1 MSRIRI
7 LATSDMHGYIY
18 PYSYAD
24 GKSFSGGMARLK
36 TLCDSLRDEQ
46 TLLIDNGDVLE
57 GSPLSFYHYHQHA
70 SSVSPM
76 TACMSQMHYDFI
88 NLGNHDFNYG
98 EAALMRHINSVSCP
112 CLCANALYN
121 GKPIGDSYTIRT
133 IAGKRIALFGIVT
146 SYIPHWE
153 TPDHIEHFQF
163 IDAFETAQKITA
175 EIKAKEKPDF
185 IICIYHGGLER
196 DIDTGILTEDDTGE
210 NQGSRILNNIPD
222 LDVLICG
229 HQHRSICQKINR
241 TFVTST
247 AANATELACID
258 IDTDSRSIAGRLIPA
273 IAEADTEMMKSVQNE
288 ENNCQIWLD
297 QSLGSTDMDLEIKDE
312 SEARIHKSQVI
323 TLLNQIAM
331 HASNSDMAACALF
344 NGARGFKK
352 QITMRNLVSTYV
364 FPNTLTV
371 KKVTGRVLKLYLEK
385 NAEFFCIE
393 NGKISVSR
401 SYLWPKPQQYN
412 YDMLDG
418 ASYTIKVSNPVGSR
432 IENLCRNGIP
442 IQDNDVFTLAINN
455 YRASGGGNFSM
466 LKDAPT
472 AAVYQNSMVELIADY
487 ILERKTISFKPIHNI
502 QVIE

>member
-7 LATSDMHGYIY
+7 LATSDMHGYIF

-24 GKSFSGGMARLK
+24 GKPFNGGMARLK
-36 TLCDSLRDEQ
+36 TICDSLRDEQ

-57 GSPLSFYHYHQHA
+57 GSPLSFYHYHQH
-70 SSVSPM
+70 VHGISPM
-76 TACMSQMHYDFI
+76 TACMSQMNYDYI

-98 EAALMRHINSVSCP
+98 EDALLEHVSGVNSQ
-112 CLCANALYN
+112 CLCANALYD
-121 GKPIGDSYTIRT
+121 GKPLGPSYEIRT

-153 TPDHIEHFQF
+153 TPEHIAHFQF
-163 IDAFETAQKITA
+163 EDAFETAKKLTSV
-175 EIKAKEKPDF
+175 IKAKENPDY
-185 IICIYHGGLER
+185 IIGIYHGGLER
-196 DIDTGILTEDDTGE
+196 DIDTDVLTEDDTGE
-210 NQGSRILNNIPD
+210 NQGSRMLKDIPD
-222 LDVLICG
+222 LDILLCG
-229 HQHRSICQKINR
+229 HQHRSICQKINH

-247 AANATELACID
+247 AANGTEIACID
-258 IDTDSRSIAGRLIPA
+258 IDTETNGITGKLIPA
-273 IAEADTEMMKSVQNE
+273 DNDADSAMMQSVQSE
-288 ENNCQIWLD
+288 EDACQIWLD
-297 QSLGSTDMDLEIKDE
+297 QTLGSTEMNLEIKDE

-323 TLLNQIAM
+323 TFLNMVAM
-331 HASNSDMAACALF
+331 HATGADMASCALF

-371 KKVTGRVLKLYLEK
+371 KKVSGRILKEYLEK
-385 NAEFFCIE
+385 DAEFFSMEEGRIR
-393 NGKISVSR
+393 VSK

-418 ASYTIKVSNPVGSR
+418 ASYTIRVSNPIGSR
-432 IENLCRNGIP
+432 IENLCRNGVP
-442 IQDNDVFTLAINN
+442 ILDDDEFTIVINN

-472 AAVYQNSMVELIADY
+472 SAVYQNSMVELIADY
-487 ILERKTISFKPIHNI
+487 ILEKKVIAFEPVHNI
-502 QVIE
+502 QVIV